1 MKKVVFCTTVC
12 TVLLISIQAQDT
24 AANKSLADTSAT
36 TTKIKEWTKSIS
48 LNAAL
53 SQIGN
58 SNWMSTG
65 GDEFTLSGIFSIHA
79 FANRQWG
86 RRSWHNTLDVN
97 YGLVN
102 TSTLGL
108 RKINDRLDIISKY
121 TWRPKK
127 WNKAWVG
134 MLGQLRS
141 QLASGYQYNY
151 FGTTEKRRNSGF
163 FAPAY
168 IVVTP
173 GIDWRPNNWFSMFSS
188 PLAVR
193 WTVVSNGPYSYLA
206 QGGIFNDKIET
217 PLAKFYG
224 INPASP
230 NRGEVGTFVTLTAK
244 KEVLKNVDYYGKFDF
259 YFSYIRNN
267 NNVSGRN
274 RPDIFWTNQ
283 FRFKINKFLNV
294 SYALD
299 MLYDDDI
306 ANPNKPAQALGLQ
319 VLSTFGIGLSTRL

>member
-1 MKKVVFCTTVC
+1 MRKIFSTLFFTI
-12 TVLLISIQAQDT
+12 LLIQLHAQD
-24 AANKSLADTSAT
+24 AATNGIKTDSAT
-36 TTKIKEWTKSIS
+36 TPVQKQWTKSIS
-48 LNAAL
+48 FNTAL
-53 SQIGN
+53 TQIGN
-58 SNWMSTG
+58 SNWMSVS
-65 GDEFTLSGIFSIHA
+65 GDEFSLSGTFS
-79 FANRQWG
+79 
-86 RRSWHNTLDVN
+86 RRNWQNTLDAT
-97 YGLVN
+97 YGIMN
-102 TSTLGL
+102 TSSLGL
-108 RKINDRLDIISKY
+108 RKVNDRLDLISKY

-151 FGTTEKRRNSGF
+151 FGTTEKRRISGF

-168 IVVTP
+168 IVITP
-173 GIDWRPNNWFSMFSS
+173 GINWRPNNWFSLFSS

-206 QGGIFNDKIET
+206 QGGIFNDKVET

-230 NRGEVGTFVTLTAK
+230 NRGEVGTFVTITAK

-299 MLYDDDI
+299 MLYDDDV

-319 VLSTFGIGLSTRL
+319 VLSTFGIGLNARL